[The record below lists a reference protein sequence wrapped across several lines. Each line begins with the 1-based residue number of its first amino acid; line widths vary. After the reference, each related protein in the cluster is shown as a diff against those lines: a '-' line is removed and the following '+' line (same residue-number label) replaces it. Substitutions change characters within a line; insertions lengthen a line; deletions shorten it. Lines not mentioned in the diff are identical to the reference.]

1 MDELTAI
8 SRLKQGDPG
17 GLERLVRDYQ
27 VRAVH
32 TAYMI
37 VCDRSLA
44 EEAAQT
50 AFVRVA
56 DKIHQFD
63 AQRPFAPWFFRIVIN
78 EAIKIARQ
86 QKQSVSLDDDPD
98 ENVNAAAR
106 WLADPQPLPEALFEL
121 KEARQVIFAALRRLK
136 PEQRAVVVMHYFLE
150 MSEAEMSE
158 RMDRP
163 ISSVKWWLRAARSRL
178 HRLLR
183 ASRLFEDRG

>member
-56 DKIHQFD
+56 DKIHQYD
-63 AQRPFAPWFFRIVIN
+63 PLRPFAPWFFRIVIN

>member
-37 VCDRSLA
+37 VCDRALA

-178 HRLLR
+178 HSLLR

>member
-56 DKIHQFD
+56 DKIHQYD
-63 AQRPFAPWFFRIVIN
+63 ALAPLRPLVF
-78 EAIKIARQ
+78 Q
-86 QKQSVSLDDDPD
+86 
-98 ENVNAAAR
+98 
-106 WLADPQPLPEALFEL
+106 
-121 KEARQVIFAALRRLK
+121 
-136 PEQRAVVVMHYFLE
+136 
-150 MSEAEMSE
+150 
-158 RMDRP
+158 DR
-163 ISSVKWWLRAARSRL
+163 
-178 HRLLR
+178 
-183 ASRLFEDRG
+183 DQ

>member
-106 WLADPQPLPEALFEL
+106 WLADPHPLPEALFEL
-121 KEARQVIFAALRRLK
+121 KEARQTIFAALRRLK

-163 ISSVKWWLRAARSRL
+163 LSSVKWWLRAARSRL

>member
-37 VCDRSLA
+37 VCDRALA